1 MWFTKFLR
9 FHLKHADCEL
19 MDMLEKIAP
28 PPELERVAI
37 FKAAVMRFQ
46 ESVGDPNLMRTQ
58 SQIQTQTMS

>member
-1 MWFTKFLR
+1 
-9 FHLKHADCEL
+9 

>member
-1 MWFTKFLR
+1 M
-9 FHLKHADCEL
+9 KHADCEL

>member
-1 MWFTKFLR
+1 M
-9 FHLKHADCEL
+9 KHADCEL

-46 ESVGDPNLMRTQ
+46 ESVGDPFNAHTEPDSDSNNELD
-58 SQIQTQTMS
+58 ILGKLG